1 MKLNST
7 NCVLIGFM
15 GSGKSTIAK
24 ALHKAKQAWILDS
37 DSLIE
42 ANEGLSIKEIFAVYG
57 EAYFRDL
64 ECKFC
69 QFVAHN
75 VQNAIIS
82 TGGGMPLFCN
92 VQSMGKV
99 FFLHLEFEVILA
111 RLDAEE
117 RSRRP
122 LFENHDSA
130 FKLYQERLQSYRSC
144 AHYVINANQSIEAIT
159 QEVLD
164 KL

>member
-1 MKLNST
+1 
-7 NCVLIGFM
+7 M

-24 ALHKAKQAWILDS
+24 ALHRANQAWILDS

-42 ANEGLSIKEIFAVYG
+42 ANEGLSIKEIFATYG

-64 ECKFC
+64 EREFC
-69 QFVAHN
+69 QFVAQN

-82 TGGGMPLFCN
+82 TGGGMPLFCD

-99 FFLHLEFEVILA
+99 FFLHLEFEAILM
-111 RLDAEE
+111 RLNADE
-117 RSRRP
+117 RSKRP
-122 LFENHDSA
+122 LFKNRDSA
-130 FKLYQERLQSYRSC
+130 FKLYQERLQSYHAC

>member
-1 MKLNST
+1 
-7 NCVLIGFM
+7 M

-24 ALHKAKQAWILDS
+24 ALHKANQTWILDS

-42 ANEGLSIKEIFAVYG
+42 ANEGLSIKAIFTTYG

-64 ECKFC
+64 ERKFC

-82 TGGGMPLFCN
+82 TGGGMPLFCD

-99 FFLHLEFEVILA
+99 FFLHLEFEAILA
-111 RLDAEE
+111 RLNADEQ
-117 RSRRP
+117 SKRP
-122 LFENHDSA
+122 LFENRDSA
-130 FKLYQERLQSYRSC
+130 LALYNQRLKFYYAC
-144 AHYVINANQSIEAIT
+144 AHYVINANQSVEAIVRDIL
-159 QEVLD
+159 E
-164 KL
+164 K

>member
-1 MKLNST
+1 MNST

-42 ANEGLSIKEIFAVYG
+42 ANEGLSIKAIFATYG

-64 ECKFC
+64 ERKFC

-82 TGGGMPLFCN
+82 TGGGMPLFCD

-99 FFLHLEFEVILA
+99 FFLHLEFEAILA

-117 RSRRP
+117 RSKRP
-122 LFENHDSA
+122 LFENRDSA

-144 AHYVINANQSIEAIT
+144 AHYVINANQSIETIT
-159 QEVLD
+159 REVLD
-164 KL
+164 RL